1 MNRRTLR
8 RKPSDFKRTLRS
20 LTEEEE
26 IAAKIIIAA
35 VNAEETHKEILQSVE
50 ITEEAGGNLLQL

>member
-1 MNRRTLR
+1 MNRRTFR
-8 RKPSDFKRTLRS
+8 RKPSDFKRILRS

-35 VNAEETHKEILQSVE
+35 VDAEETNRGIL
-50 ITEEAGGNLLQL
+50 

>member
-35 VNAEETHKEILQSVE
+35 VDAEETHRGILQSVE
-50 ITEEAGGNLLQL
+50 ITEEVGGNLLQL